1 MINLTQLPLLSPG
14 KLTGVILHSFTSLCD
29 GDGDVLHGV
38 TGVRVQ
44 VTGYVYIAH
53 HRQLR
58 VGLYV
63 VVDIYLL
70 SEC

>member
-1 MINLTQLPLLSPG
+1 MVLS
-14 KLTGVILHSFTSLCD
+14 LQSCNRLSIYETYSFSD